1 MAENEVI
8 VFSRFGMGDAPPEL
22 QLILVQKL
30 LSLWIQS
37 GNLPEKI
44 IFYTQGVKLA
54 CVGSPVLEQLKQ
66 MENQGLELILCKTC
80 LDFFQLSDQVEVG
93 IVGGMGD
100 IIEILQKA
108 KKILF
113 I

>member
-1 MAENEVI
+1 MTENEVI
-8 VFSRFGMGDAPPEL
+8 VFSRFGMGDAPQEL

-66 MENQGLELILCKTC
+66 MEKQGLELILCKTC

-100 IIEILQKA
+100 IIEVLQKA
-108 KKILF
+108 KKVLF
-113 I
+113 L